1 MDLRVKKGHCHWGI
15 NSCTFREPKPEIL
28 ITELQVDERARDRI
42 LLLHCLRKL
51 LTVVT
56 PTRSMWLLVLL
67 LLLCVIW
74 QALYRTE
81 HVKVRSWLLKQVLI
95 SHYYSCLYL

>member
-1 MDLRVKKGHCHWGI
+1 M
-15 NSCTFREPKPEIL
+15 SCTFREPQSEVL

-56 PTRSMWLLVLL
+56 ATRGMGFLLLVLG
-67 LLLCVIW
+67 VIW
-74 QALYRTE
+74 QALDRTK

-95 SHYYSCLYL
+95 SH